1 MCQVLQQLAGREASA
16 RLAAH
21 FQDSDMKPEN
31 AVHSDKDQHT
41 RELFHFRSG
50 ENQNYKLMCGCKCH
64 WWCWNYIFATHV
76 SSGSVGGDGHVFFSF
91 LFCSSSTLFHIHA
104 PTHTHTSD
112 LPAVNR
118 SPTLLTSAQLVSG
131 SEGMNALLRGT
142 QLQEA
147 EGEESFTTWFFF
159 ALLTGACL
167 DKKKKANILF
177 KKKLRKLRKVT
188 ALWTVVSKQS
198 LWNPNGSM
206 RRGRSKTQSPEKQ
219 RIYYFSFKG
228 PIFY

>member
-1 MCQVLQQLAGREASA
+1 MCQALQQPSGRESSA
-16 RLAAH
+16 WPAAH
-21 FQDSDMKPEN
+21 FQDLDMKPED
-31 AVHSDKDQHT
+31 ASHSDKDQRT

-64 WWCWNYIFATHV
+64 WWCCNYIFATRV

-91 LFCSSSTLFHIHA
+91 LFFCSSGTLFHIHA

-112 LPAVNR
+112 LPAVNH

-147 EGEESFTTWFFF
+147 EGEESFTSWFFF
-159 ALLTGACL
+159 ALSTGACL
-167 DKKKKANILF
+167 DKKKK
-177 KKKLRKLRKVT
+177 
-188 ALWTVVSKQS
+188 
-198 LWNPNGSM
+198 
-206 RRGRSKTQSPEKQ
+206 RSKY
-219 RIYYFSFKG
+219 IV
-228 PIFY
+228 